1 MNKGTAKTLAL
12 ALLAIILALAAA
24 PIVVALGQKLWSLIQ

>member
-12 ALLAIILALAAA
+12 ALLATILIIAAA
-24 PIVVALGQKLWSLIQ
+24 PIVVALGQKLWSFIP

>member
-12 ALLAIILALAAA
+12 ALLAVILAIAAA
-24 PIVVALGQKLWSLIQ
+24 PIVVALWHKFWSLVQ